1 MDFSEIKQLVAGLE
15 DRGARYILQ
24 SAGSPSI
31 TLFLTQTDRQFP
43 EYAYLHFTLQKV
55 VKDTARPQTVVM
67 GSDYSIFRDGR
78 PGFGAVRKEES
89 TFKYWA
95 NKNIRDGIVDMVAIG
110 LQSRADSALPAKLEA
125 GKAGEINWCTC
136 CDKCVEL
143 LIHQMPVDCVL
154 VNKDY
159 ARALAEAI
167 KMEGKLKEKHT

>member
-55 VKDTARPQTVVM
+55 VKDAARPQTVVM
-67 GSDYSIFRDGR
+67 GSDYSISRDGR

-95 NKNIRDGIVDMVAIG
+95 NKNIRDGMVDRVAIG
-110 LQSRADSALPAKLEA
+110 RQSLADSALPAKLEA
-125 GKAGEINWCTC
+125 GKAGEISWCTC
-136 CDKCVEL
+136 CDNCVEL
-143 LIHQMPVDCVL
+143 LIRQMPVDCVL

-159 ARALAEAI
+159 ARALAEAR
-167 KMEGKLKEKHT
+167 KTKGKLKEKHT